1 MWWKWLPWRFMV
13 RRFARAHG
21 FLDPLAVMGRLR
33 RFAQPSEVAEP
44 IELLR
49 AGVVF
54 HARGL
59 INSRVIQHNRD
70 WVWPYW
76 AERQFDPADKAFI
89 PRAFSITHVNLSHR
103 NWTAVGLP
111 DGEATPIIDP
121 RGLVTPL
128 FDGWSLD
135 AWVVADDGRVL
146 LPSRSLT
153 AVQTLDLDAR
163 DGLTVCTTTVR
174 AGLELTTRA
183 WATRVG
189 EESQCRLSAEALCD
203 GPGWLVLSLRPAN
216 PEGVAFIHRI
226 DLDADRR
233 GWTIDGDA
241 TVAFS
246 EPAERHHVSD
256 YRRGDVFIHLDDAE
270 ATGGECEIGMATAAA
285 LYRLEPDTPRR
296 LIVTVPLE
304 EEGRPSA
311 GGWPRALEGHCRLS
325 LPDARMT
332 FLYDAAVRTLILH
345 APGDVYPGPYTYK
358 RFWFRDAALILNA
371 LLCAGLIDRAE
382 RAIDRFPARQTRDGF
397 FRSQEGEW
405 DANGEVLWIIDR
417 YCALSGRPP
426 KPSWRRPIA
435 RGAAW
440 LVAKRLPDD
449 GSPHGGLLPA
459 GFSAEHLGPND
470 YYYWDDFWAVGGLR
484 AAARLMERYGLKESA
499 ASWEAEADAFQAAVD
514 RSLARVAE
522 RLKSPAIPAS
532 PYRRLDAGAIGS
544 LAGGFP
550 LQILAPDD
558 PRLLATNEFL
568 ITNCLVDGGFFQ
580 DVVHSGIN
588 AYLTLHMAQVALRAG
603 DPRAA
608 DLMRATARLAS
619 PTGQWPEAIHPHTGG
634 GCMGDGQHVWAA
646 AEWVMMLRNAFVREE
661 GATLVIGAG
670 LLPEWLVE
678 GAELTFG
685 PAPTAFGTLS
695 LTVAVRGGRA
705 HVDWTAEWRGAP
717 PRLNIALPGL
727 PRHGVSGADGRAEVG
742 VPA

>member
-1 MWWKWLPWRFMV
+1 MV

-21 FLDPLAVMGRLR
+21 FLDPLTVMGRLG

-111 DGEATPIIDP
+111 DGEAMPIVDP

-146 LPSRSLT
+146 LPSRQLE
-153 AVQTLDLDAR
+153 AVQTLDLDVR
-163 DGLTVCTTTVR
+163 NGLEVRTTTAKDR
-174 AGLELTTRA
+174 LALTTRT
-183 WATRVG
+183 WATLVG
-189 EESQCRLSAEALCD
+189 EESQCRMEAEATCD
-203 GPGWLVLSLRPAN
+203 TGGWLIISLRPAN
-216 PEGVAFIHRI
+216 PEGVSFIHSVA
-226 DLDADRR
+226 LAANRR
-233 GWTIDGDA
+233 GWTVDSTARVD
-241 TVAFS
+241 FS
-246 EPAERHHVSD
+246 DPPDRHHVSD
-256 YRRGDVFIHLDDAE
+256 YRSGDVFIHLDDAGDQTS
-270 ATGGECEIGMATAAA
+270 ATCGIGMATAAA
-285 LYRLEPDTPRR
+285 LYRLEAAVPRR
-296 LIVTVPLE
+296 VRATVPLTE
-304 EEGRPSA
+304 ETARPAA
-311 GGWPRALEGHCRLS
+311 GGWPRALEGHCRLH
-325 LPDARMT
+325 LPDARMQ
-332 FLYDAAVRTLILH
+332 FLYDASVRSLILH
-345 APGDVYPGPYTYK
+345 APADVYPGPYTYK

-371 LLCAGLIDRAE
+371 LLCAGLTNRAE
-382 RAIDRFPARQTRDGF
+382 RAIDRFPPRQTLDGF

-426 KPSWRRPIA
+426 KASWRKAITK
-435 RGAAW
+435 GAKW
-440 LVAKRLPDD
+440 LVAKRTPED

-470 YYYWDDFWAVGGLR
+470 FYYWDDFWAVAGLN
-484 AAARLMERYGLKESA
+484 AASALMTRYGD
-499 ASWEAEADAFQAAVD
+499 ADAAEYWRREAVNFQAAID
-514 RSLARVAE
+514 RSLDTVAARI
-522 RLKSPAIPAS
+522 KSPAIPAS

-544 LAGGFP
+544 IVGGYP
-550 LQILAPDD
+550 LQIMEPMD
-558 PRLLATNEFL
+558 PRLLATNDFL
-568 ITNCLVDGGFFQ
+568 FENCMVDGGFFQ

-588 AYLTLHMAQVALRAG
+588 AYLTLHMAQVAQRAG
-603 DPRAA
+603 QSGRAA
-608 DLMRATARLAS
+608 GMIRAVARLAS

-634 GCMGDGQHVWAA
+634 GCMGDGQHIWAA
-646 AEWVMMLRNAFVREE
+646 AEWLMMVRNAFVREE
-661 GATLVIGAG
+661 GDTLVIGAG
-670 LLPEWLVE
+670 LLPEWLTE
-678 GAELTFG
+678 GAELSFG
-685 PAPTAFGTLS
+685 PAPTAFGTIS
-695 LTVAVRGGRA
+695 LEVMVREGRA
-705 HVDWTAEWRGAP
+705 QVTWHADWRGTP
-717 PRLNIALPGL
+717 PRLDIALPGMVRRDV
-727 PRHGVSGADGRAEVG
+727 PAAEGRAEVG